1 MTDKPK
7 PRRRWLQFSLRTL
20 FIVVTVFCVW
30 LGFVVS
36 KAREQRL
43 AVEAIR
49 AVGGYVSYN
58 YQYSAQVG
66 VLGWPKVLG
75 NPPPPLPGPVWLRK
89 LIGTEYFSIATEVW
103 LSGQRTND
111 IPFSAIQRLR
121 KLTGLT
127 IHDTK
132 ITDTELEHLQG
143 LASLKTLYF
152 VNVEI
157 SDEGIKKLEAAL
169 PNCEIIKYESPS

>member
-7 PRRRWLQFSLRTL
+7 PKRRWLQFSLRTL
-20 FIVVTVFCVW
+20 FVVVTLLCVW
-30 LGFVVS
+30 LGIIVIQ
-36 KAREQRL
+36 AREQRL

-49 AVGGYVSYN
+49 AVGGFAHYT
-58 YQYSAQVG
+58 YQYSAPTG
-66 VLGWPKVLG
+66 VLRWPKVLG

-89 LIGTEYFSIATEVW
+89 LIGPEYFINAPDVW

-121 KLTGLT
+121 KLTRLT

-132 ITDTELEHLQG
+132 ITDNTI
-143 LASLKTLYF
+143 
-152 VNVEI
+152 NV
-157 SDEGIKKLEAAL
+157 
-169 PNCEIIKYESPS
+169 YV